1 MNACSLDCFPLEVN
15 SVASEDIYLFE
26 VVMHEAQAVGSLFR
40 NTLRGR
46 DALLVFLDM
55 NNWFGVSHS
64 GIGNEVR
71 ISTLEPMK
79 DALDLWLRAYGRSQE
94 EKVDLLLETYASV
107 FPQTCRMFRK
117 FVQQTDCKRQ
127 DSTWKVLDFIL
138 ATLYCDISAYD
149 ESCIRAF
156 IMQANQE
163 LNISAMKQLVSFLNM
178 ARKEHWEYQFQSR
191 QVVKPENGAYSVDQF
206 SIMAYIVFNETAWRE
221 HGLVDKAAEKRK
233 YAELWLFTAL
243 HFVCAAR
250 KTDLVRLPVP
260 SLPYAPLELRERIAQ
275 GQFTR
280 TEARAISEELV
291 FRLEM
296 KPLKPN
302 KTSHS
307 GNVPNIKLFIPESI
321 LEPFGLI
328 LALALSWREPKDPF
342 VSTNA
347 EPPDIQAFF
356 GEEFAAAA
364 GKKRFLS
371 RRATKAYLQGIELTA
386 DNGVGA
392 NAKGYMLAAL
402 ARSHKGGIGKPSEIT
417 DVYLK
422 DANFSGYSPEF
433 ILREMFE
440 RGIFGFIPALLL
452 ESYAGEAYRRLDIAS
467 QTKLIQALGLD
478 AMQLENIT
486 TSVTKSFRKA
496 EGIVRS
502 LLIKQDEHPRP
513 LEDVLQNIAAGAAP
527 SKQSEL
533 LCLRVAAGY
542 PCCAMERTGCIG
554 CGYEIYTKSA
564 MHLLMKEYVRMNQN
578 MDGASEF
585 QRRRM
590 AGLLEDGILPAITEI
605 VTSIPMLYP
614 NAEMEPLY
622 QIMERGLG
630 DADHSSN

>member
-1 MNACSLDCFPLEVN
+1 ME
-15 SVASEDIYLFE
+15 SESIYLLDS
-26 VVMHEAQAVGSLFR
+26 VMHEAQAVGSLFR
-40 NTLRGR
+40 NTLHGR
-46 DALLVFLDM
+46 DALWEFLDM
-55 NNWFGVSHS
+55 NDWFGVSHS
-64 GIGNEVR
+64 GIGNEMRV
-71 ISTLEPMK
+71 SSLEPMK
-79 DALDLWLRAYGRSQE
+79 NALDLWLRAYGRSQE

-117 FVQQTDCKRQ
+117 FVQQTDCKGQ
-127 DSTWKVLDFIL
+127 DSTWKVLDFVL
-138 ATLYCDISAYD
+138 ATLDRDISAYD
-149 ESCIRAF
+149 ESGIRAF

-163 LNISAMKQLVSFLNM
+163 LSISAMKQLVSFLNM
-178 ARKEHWEYQFQSR
+178 ARKEHWGYQFQSR
-191 QVVKPENGAYSVDQF
+191 QIVKPENGAYSLDQF
-206 SIMAYIVFNETAWRE
+206 SIMAYMVFNENAWRE
-221 HGLVDKAAEKRK
+221 HGLVEKAAGKRK

-260 SLPYAPLELRERIAQ
+260 SLPYASLELRERIVQ
-275 GQFTR
+275 EQLTR
-280 TEARAISEELV
+280 TEARAIAEELV

-328 LALALSWREPKDPF
+328 LALALSWRDPEDPF

-347 EPPDIQAFF
+347 EHPDIQAFF

-371 RRATKAYLQGIELTA
+371 RRANKAYLQGIELTA
-386 DNGVGA
+386 DNGDGSK
-392 NAKGYMLAAL
+392 AKGYMLAAL
-402 ARSHKGGIGKPSEIT
+402 ARSHKGGICKPSEIT

-422 DANFSGYSPEF
+422 DANFSGYTPEF

-496 EGIVRS
+496 EDIVRS
-502 LLIKQDEHPRP
+502 LLMKQDEHPRP
-513 LEDVLQNIAAGAAP
+513 LEDILQNIAAGAAP

-533 LCLRVAAGY
+533 LCLRIAAGY

-590 AGLLEDGILPAITEI
+590 ARLLEDGILPAITEI